1 MARRGSSWPDVL
13 LLLILLWS
21 ATGTLAWARDI
32 GQRAPDFL
40 LPGTPDA
47 PLRLSR
53 SFATRV
59 VVLHFY
65 LGDFLDA

>member
-1 MARRGSSWPDVL
+1 MTRRGPKCVHVL

-21 ATGTLAWARDI
+21 ATSGSAWALDL
-32 GQRAPDFL
+32 GQRAPDFV

-47 PLRLSR
+47 PLRLSQY
-53 SFATRV
+53 FGTRV

-65 LGDFLDA
+65 LGDFLNA